1 MGGSDAGLRV
11 ADDASS
17 ANMID
22 KVKEDVMPEH
32 IKMIIRHGF
41 IGLGIS
47 VAFTAMILAFNVG
60 NLWHLVTHT
69 AEGPVAVLM
78 LIVFGT
84 ITFGSAQ
91 IGYKIMTMGEDEDDG
106 QGGKRD
112 ALPVVDPVAIPVRIT
127 DH

>member
-1 MGGSDAGLRV
+1 
-11 ADDASS
+11 
-17 ANMID
+17 
-22 KVKEDVMPEH
+22 MPDH
-32 IKMIIRHGF
+32 IRMIIKHAF

-69 AEGPVAVLM
+69 AEGPIAVIM

-91 IGYKIMTMGEDEDDG
+91 IGYKIMSMGEEDEDD

-112 ALPVVDPVAIPVRIT
+112 ALPVADPAAIPVEAHSAR
-127 DH
+127 

>member
-1 MGGSDAGLRV
+1 
-11 ADDASS
+11 
-17 ANMID
+17 
-22 KVKEDVMPEH
+22 MPEH

-91 IGYKIMTMGEDEDDG
+91 IGYKIMSMGEDEDDG

-112 ALPVVDPVAIPVRIT
+112 ALPVVDPVAIPLRV
-127 DH
+127 DHR